1 MASALHPPEICQ
13 CPSPGGCYLA
23 ELGCRPPKPAPFR
36 DLGLLL
42 HVAFCPAVRGRLE
55 PDAESLSV
63 LMKEGPP
70 SGVTL
75 KGAQSLTGRWK
86 GGEEGEGRA
95 AGHTPVGG
103 QHRSAPRNRA
113 RRTQGPRTVSTRL
126 AWLSC
131 GALPV
136 WASRG
141 GGRGSPGGPALL
153 SMLFVLGRLDRHVL
167 TMEQPQGG
175 RNR

>member
-1 MASALHPPEICQ
+1 
-13 CPSPGGCYLA
+13 
-23 ELGCRPPKPAPFR
+23 
-36 DLGLLL
+36 
-42 HVAFCPAVRGRLE
+42 
-55 PDAESLSV
+55 
-63 LMKEGPP
+63 MKEGPP

-86 GGEEGEGRA
+86 GVEEGEGRA

-136 WASRG
+136 RASRG